1 MVTIVGSLL
10 AAMGFFLSSFAPSLE
25 VIYFTCGV
33 LAGFGLSMPYVA
45 GKIHKDRQMKVCEQ
59 SGAFKPAEKRGVLIT
74 WGKVVHIQQIFNN
87 DNP

>member
-45 GKIHKDRQMKVCEQ
+45 GKIHKERQMKVSGTERPFQ
-59 SGAFKPAEKRGVLIT
+59 SIEPKRGVLIT
-74 WGKVVHIQQIFNN
+74 
-87 DNP
+87 

>member
-45 GKIHKDRQMKVCEQ
+45 GKILKDRQMKVCER
-59 SGAFKPAEKRGVLIT
+59 SGLFNLAKKGRPNNLGESTTYSAD
-74 WGKVVHIQQIFNN
+74 IQ
-87 DNP
+87 

>member
-45 GKIHKDRQMKVCEQ
+45 GKIQQMKVFEQ
-59 SGAFKPAEKRGVLIT
+59 SSAFNPSKKGRP
-74 WGKVVHIQQIFNN
+74 NN
-87 DNP
+87 MGEST

>member
-45 GKIHKDRQMKVCEQ
+45 GKIHEDRQMKVHNSCEQ
-59 SGAFKPAEKRGVLIT
+59 SGAFNPAKKGRPNNVEESKYT
-74 WGKVVHIQQIFNN
+74 YSADIQ
-87 DNP
+87 